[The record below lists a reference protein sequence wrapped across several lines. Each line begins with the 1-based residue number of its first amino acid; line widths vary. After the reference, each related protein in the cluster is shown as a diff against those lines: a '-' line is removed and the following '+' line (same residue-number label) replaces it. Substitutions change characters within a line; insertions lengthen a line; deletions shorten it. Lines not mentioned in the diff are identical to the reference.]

1 MACLTT
7 FLRLVVSAL
16 GLLSARLASAL
27 GCSIAVGE
35 WGLAWLP
42 TRPTGQASLE
52 IGLYD
57 GIAGLFGQELRN
69 LSCRITKTDASTPG
83 AIGSARCLVKAASLA
98 ALLWAALP
106 PTAARA
112 GVASLSNLFVFG
124 DSLSDSGNSGLL
136 TGGQFTPAP
145 YAGNRASN
153 GPVAVEY
160 LWKMFNPGNN
170 NFKPSLS
177 GGTGATNYSI
187 LGATTGKK
195 NNLEVGTVPGPP
207 LNAAFINRGNAW
219 QLNNFTTANPSFD
232 AESSLFLLW
241 LFPND
246 LFYCRNT
253 YNISNNTCSGTGTS
267 AGADPTTTT
276 LAAVPDLAVSNLIA
290 SINTLADS
298 GARNFLVVNSPN
310 LGTTPAF
317 RNTANQTLMTLLS
330 NDFNTKLENQL
341 NTLASTKPQL
351 DIGLFQL
358 DDALNSL
365 IANPGG
371 SGFTNVTDACVTSS
385 AVCSD
390 PSSYLFWDTLHPTT
404 RTHEIL
410 AQQLYGLARDPAPA
424 PIPLVGGLAALG
436 WSRRLRQ
443 RLRQGS
449 QGPKPQP

>member
-1 MACLTT
+1 MAWFTT
-7 FLRLVVSAL
+7 FLHLIVLALRLL
-16 GLLSARLASAL
+16 PARLASPL
-27 GCSIAVGE
+27 RCSIAVGD
-35 WGLAWLP
+35 WALAWLP
-42 TRPTGQASLE
+42 TRPTGKASLAFGVYG
-52 IGLYD
+52 GL
-57 GIAGLFGQELRN
+57 AVVFERPLHN
-69 LSCRITKTDASTPG
+69 SSNRITKTNARPPG
-83 AIGSARCLVKAASLA
+83 PIGSARRLVKAASLA

-136 TGGQFTPAP
+136 TGGLFTPAP

-160 LWKMFNPGNN
+160 LWKLFNPGNN

-207 LNAAFINRGNAW
+207 LNGYFTDKGNAW

-232 AESSLFLLW
+232 AESSLFMLW

-253 YNISNNTCSGTGTS
+253 YNASDNTCNSAGTS
-267 AGADPTTTT
+267 AGADPITTN
-276 LAAVPDLAVSNLIA
+276 LNGVPGIAVSNLIA

-317 RNTANQTLMTLLS
+317 RGTANQTLMTNLS
-330 NDFNTKLENQL
+330 AGFNTALESQL
-341 NTLASTKPQL
+341 NVLASTKPQL

-365 IANPGG
+365 IANPAG
-371 SGFTNVTDACVTSS
+371 SGFTNVSDACVTST

-449 QGPKPQP
+449 QGPKPQQ